1 MRDSSELDAF
11 DRMHEQIQLL
21 RVISSGALS
30 ILEENGPEIVSLLS
44 DQRKLLSAFNDLSTA
59 ILLMWEIVMQKETDS
74 HNLV

>member
-30 ILEENGPEIVSLLS
+30 ILEEHGPEIVSLLS
-44 DQRKLLSAFNDLSTA
+44 DRRKLHSAFNDLGTA
-59 ILLMWEIVMQKETDS
+59 ILLMWEIVMQEETNS
-74 HNLV
+74 HNPV